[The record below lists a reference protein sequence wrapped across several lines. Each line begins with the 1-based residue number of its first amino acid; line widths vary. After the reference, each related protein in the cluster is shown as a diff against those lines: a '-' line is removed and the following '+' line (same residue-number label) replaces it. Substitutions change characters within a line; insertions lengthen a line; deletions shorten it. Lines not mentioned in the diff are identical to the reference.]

1 MKEKEDVLDALA
13 KHLIEKENIT
23 GKEFMKIYEEIT
35 GEALKEA
42 KVEQLSEKQET
53 SDTKKE
59 EFLAEESNN

>member
-1 MKEKEDVLDALA
+1 MDALA

-59 EFLAEESNN
+59 DFLAEESNN